1 MSKITRHEGVV
12 RSTGSRVF
20 VVWREIPDDNKHC
33 LVIYRDSIPEVYNY
47 AVTELIMGR
56 GQDSIDLWEVMDKI
70 GYLDQR
76 KMLDVLHGYGYIRKQ
91 RTCDI
96 DMHVGGGAKICLE
109 ELNASIAEQQAPK
122 EHRDGKVSEYN
133 PFKPKV
139 DDDSG
144 ERTTIVDRLLADA
157 EQYKQLHQDT
167 LERAYSIDPTR
178 RPSST
183 PEVSPEKKVFYIEL
197 PDDISQ
203 TKAIEAVKKALAA
216 RKVK

>member
-20 VVWREIPDDNKHC
+20 VLWREIPDDPQHC

-96 DMHVGGGAKICLE
+96 DMHVGNGNKICLE
-109 ELNASIAEQQAPK
+109 ELNESIAAQSAPK
-122 EHRDGKVSEYN
+122 EHKDGTVSEYN

-139 DDDSG
+139 QDDG
-144 ERTTIVDRLLADA
+144 VERSTIVDRLLADA
-157 EQYKQLHQDT
+157 QKYQELAKET
-167 LERAYSIDPTR
+167 FERAYTIDPTR
-178 RPSST
+178 RPSLAPAEDT
-183 PEVSPEKKVFYIEL
+183 EKGTFYIEL
-197 PDDISQ
+197 PDGISQ
-203 TKAIEAVKKALAA
+203 TKAIEQVKKALAA
-216 RKVK
+216 RKA

>member
-20 VVWREIPDDNKHC
+20 VVWREIPDDPKHC

-96 DMHVGGGAKICLE
+96 DMHVGNGNKICLE
-109 ELNASIAEQQAPK
+109 ELNASIAEQASPR
-122 EHRDGKVSEYN
+122 EHKDGTVSEYN
-133 PFKPKV
+133 PFNPKV
-139 DDDSG
+139 DDDG
-144 ERTTIVDRLLADA
+144 VERTTIVDRLLADA
-157 EQYKQLHQDT
+157 EKYAELSKET
-167 LERAYSIDPTR
+167 YERAYAIDPTR
-178 RPSST
+178 RPSEA
-183 PEVSPEKKVFYIEL
+183 PQDDAERRVFYIEL
-197 PDDISQ
+197 SEGISQ
-203 TKAIEAVKKALAA
+203 AKAIEAVKKELAA
-216 RKVK
+216 RKA